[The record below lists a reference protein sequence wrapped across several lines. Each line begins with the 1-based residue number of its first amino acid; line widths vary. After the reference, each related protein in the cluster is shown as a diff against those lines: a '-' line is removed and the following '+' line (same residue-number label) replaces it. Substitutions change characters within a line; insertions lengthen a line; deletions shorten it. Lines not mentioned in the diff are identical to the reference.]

1 MENAQQMVKWIL
13 SRFDDITFYTPPSYD
28 SENII
33 ILSLFDKEDDDA
45 PTFVYFMDGL
55 REEKL

>member
-1 MENAQQMVKWIL
+1 MVKWIL